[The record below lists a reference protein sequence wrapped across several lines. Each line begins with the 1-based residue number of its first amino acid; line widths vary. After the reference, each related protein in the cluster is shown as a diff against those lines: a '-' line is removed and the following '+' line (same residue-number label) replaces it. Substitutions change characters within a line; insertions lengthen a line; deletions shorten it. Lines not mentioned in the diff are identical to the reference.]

1 GHTATSSTQAHN
13 TRVADVADVVVHAAA
28 ALPLWRPADI
38 RSTNVEG
45 TRTILTA
52 ARAAGMGRVVYI
64 SSTAVYGVPEKHP
77 LVEDDPLIGVGPY
90 GESKIAAERLCTA
103 FRSQGY
109 CVPVLRPKTFLGT
122 GRLGV

>member
-1 GHTATSSTQAHN
+1 
-13 TRVADVADVVVHAAA
+13 
-28 ALPLWRPADI
+28 
-38 RSTNVEG
+38 
-45 TRTILTA
+45 
-52 ARAAGMGRVVYI
+52 MYI

-122 GRLGV
+122 GRLGVFSELLDPVAHHGIQISKQQQWNLRLLSNL